1 MGILKRLQAG
11 MVCFGIIMG
20 AFFPV
25 FAGFFMDFRPG
36 QVVWFGVSSVLGGL
50 AIGMFSFFL
59 VKHILL
65 SKLFELS
72 DGYRRIG
79 SGELGYEVDF
89 HSKDEIGVMAE
100 GFNEMS
106 RALKGL
112 IGNLKYGAR
121 DLNDVSGNLSLFAT
135 SLKNTINEQNMN
147 ITSLSGATNRVTASL
162 TSVDSKLQGT
172 SAHSQ
177 TIAQHAENISSILS
191 QSLESMSMTDES
203 MRSTLERFES
213 LHEQSAGI
221 IEIVTL
227 INDIADQTNLLAL
240 NAAIEAAR
248 AGEQGRGFAVVA
260 DEVRKLAEKTSKA
273 TAQIQEHIDG
283 LQRGVMNTVV
293 SLNEHS
299 DQLASF
305 RRTLQESSGNVTEI
319 RDIIDASMDMV
330 QTVSHAVTEQS
341 DALGEIN
348 TFMQNIGEA
357 FSALSGT
364 SKGLVGE
371 SSRIIDITGGFA
383 DNLESINQ
391 DQQAS

>member
-1 MGILKRLQAG
+1 MGILRRLQAG
-11 MVCFGIIMG
+11 MVCFGIIIG
-20 AFFPV
+20 TAFPV
-25 FAGFFMDFRPG
+25 FAGFFVDFRPG
-36 QVVWFGVSSVLGGL
+36 QVIWFGLCSVMGGL

-59 VKHILL
+59 VKYILL
-65 SKLFELS
+65 RKLFILS

-79 SGELGYEVDF
+79 KGELGYEVDF
-89 HSKDEIGVMAE
+89 HSKDEIGVIAE

-147 ITSLSGATNRVTASL
+147 ITSLSGATNRVTESL
-162 TSVDSKLQGT
+162 TSVDNKLQGT

-203 MRSTLERFES
+203 MKSTLERFES

-221 IEIVTL
+221 IQIVTL

-260 DEVRKLAEKTSKA
+260 DEVR
-273 TAQIQEHIDG
+273 
-283 LQRGVMNTVV
+283 
-293 SLNEHS
+293 
-299 DQLASF
+299 
-305 RRTLQESSGNVTEI
+305 
-319 RDIIDASMDMV
+319 
-330 QTVSHAVTEQS
+330 
-341 DALGEIN
+341 
-348 TFMQNIGEA
+348 
-357 FSALSGT
+357 
-364 SKGLVGE
+364 
-371 SSRIIDITGGFA
+371 
-383 DNLESINQ
+383 
-391 DQQAS
+391 